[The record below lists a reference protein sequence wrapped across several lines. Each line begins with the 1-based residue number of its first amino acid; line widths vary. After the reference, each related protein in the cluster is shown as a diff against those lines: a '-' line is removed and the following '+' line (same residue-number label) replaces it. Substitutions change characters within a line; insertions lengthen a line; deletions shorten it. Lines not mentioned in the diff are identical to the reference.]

1 MSQMV
6 ALRRG
11 GHVHQI
17 PLEES
22 SLPGRG
28 FDVDAVIR
36 RCEAETLP

>member
-1 MSQMV
+1 V

-11 GHVHQI
+11 GHVQQI
-17 PLEES
+17 LLEETS
-22 SLPGRG
+22 PSGRG